1 MFLESVLSSDVV
13 PIDQL
18 PESDIQQLEQISPDV
33 VALFKDIGSAIVPE
47 KMQQVYEMA
56 RLRETGEC
64 DAKLMLMKEI
74 ILDLIMSHVDTN
86 VQDDKSDP
94 VEKALALSIT
104 TNWLVH
110 EVIVSIKDKTFPAEQ
125 LEGSDKIAYERLSP
139 IINNLSVELNND
151 AQYSLILRVFEACGA
166 PLSVTSENCTK
177 ENLLGRIRIL
187 RDIELLA
194 GCMTQNDRVRAL
206 LCLFNG
212 YCEPDQHGMISAHS
226 ILIRY
231 MLYSFK

>member
-1 MFLESVLSSDVV
+1 M
-13 PIDQL
+13 
-18 PESDIQQLEQISPDV
+18 
-33 VALFKDIGSAIVPE
+33 
-47 KMQQVYEMA
+47 
-56 RLRETGEC
+56 
-64 DAKLMLMKEI
+64 
-74 ILDLIMSHVDTN
+74 
-86 VQDDKSDP
+86 
-94 VEKALALSIT
+94 ALSIT

-139 IINNLSVELNND
+139 IINNLSVELNNE
-151 AQYSLILRVFEACGA
+151 AQYSLILRVFEACGV
-166 PLSVTSENCTK
+166 PLILTSENCTK

-206 LCLFNG
+206 LRSSNG
-212 YCEPDQHGMISAHS
+212 CCEPDQHGMISAHS

-231 MLYSFK
+231 MLYSCK